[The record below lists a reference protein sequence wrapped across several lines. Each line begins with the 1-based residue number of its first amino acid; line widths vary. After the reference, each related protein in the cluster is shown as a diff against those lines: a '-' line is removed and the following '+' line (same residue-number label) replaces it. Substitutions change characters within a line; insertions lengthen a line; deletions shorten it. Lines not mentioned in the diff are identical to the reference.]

1 MTYEISQ
8 VIVVFAEACLV
19 SSFYLKEKYKQL
31 IFLLLSSVLLGTQF
45 FLLNAYTGMFLEVL
59 CLIRILCL
67 FFTEKKSK
75 NSDNIFLALTFSI
88 ISLVVAKFTYVG
100 WLTIMPT
107 LGFISFTM
115 LNAFKNQYLSRISYI
130 VYAIFYGIYNFMI
143 GSFTAFAFNI
153 IICVSAFV
161 LLIMLIKKNKD
172 NKLISENNKIEDTNV
187 EEIKND

>member
-1 MTYEISQ
+1 
-8 VIVVFAEACLV
+8 
-19 SSFYLKEKYKQL
+19 
-31 IFLLLSSVLLGTQF
+31 
-45 FLLNAYTGMFLEVL
+45 MFLEVL

-153 IICVSAFV
+153 IIFVSAFV
-161 LLIMLIKKNKD
+161 LLIMLIKKNKN
-172 NKLISENNKIEDTNV
+172 NKLISENNKIEDNNV

>member
-31 IFLLLSSVLLGTQF
+31 IFLLLSSVLLGTQY
-45 FLLNAYTGMFLEVL
+45 FLLNAFTGMFLEAL

-67 FFTEKKSK
+67 FFIEKKSIK
-75 NSDNIFLALTFSI
+75 SDNIFLALTFSI
-88 ISLVVAKFTYVG
+88 ISLIVAKFTYIG

-115 LNAFKNQYLSRISYI
+115 LNAFNNQYLARISYI

-143 GSFTAFAFNI
+143 GSYTAFAFNI
-153 IICVSAFV
+153 IIFISAIV
-161 LLIMLIKKNKD
+161 LLIMLVNKNKYK
-172 NKLISENNKIEDTNV
+172 NPISENNIET
-187 EEIKND
+187 EEIKNN